1 MLDNS
6 LLTVCVCVVRIV
18 LASFAILKA
27 LLPTYVCPYD
37 VVPLHVCVC
46 KVPLC
51 LPSLVE
57 LNSAEQ
63 VKMAAS
69 FKTM

>member
-1 MLDNS
+1 M
-6 LLTVCVCVVRIV
+6 CVCVVRIV

-27 LLPTYVCPYD
+27 LLRTCVCPYD

-46 KVPLC
+46 KVPLYI
-51 LPSLVE
+51 LSVVE